1 MTSSMILDDSLVIT
15 SANFTPTQF
24 AFGRRKMEMSID
36 GEKTIKEDNF
46 SEVNGFV
53 IIENPPADVL
63 STLRSLYRSMGGRAR
78 STHQIMTTTNL

>member
-1 MTSSMILDDSLVIT
+1 MILDDSLVIT

-63 STLRSLYRSMGGRAR
+63 STYQNHFIDLWEGGQEALIR
-78 STHQIMTTTNL
+78 L